1 MQQIR
6 PEQKCIEIRN
16 VLFFNNVVKYQ
27 QNKHL
32 HNVFS
37 RILHIFLQGYAKKK
51 QFLTQNSTFAITA
64 FCTKI
69 WL

>member
-37 RILHIFLQGYAKKK
+37 RILHIFLQGYAKKTV
-51 QFLTQNSTFAITA
+51 LD
-64 FCTKI
+64 TK
-69 WL
+69 